1 MVEDTAVHESD
12 FLVIGSGL
20 AGLTFALKV
29 APYGRVTVVTKDRL
43 PESATEYAQGGIA
56 SVWSPEDSFADHIR
70 DTLSAGAGL
79 CHEDIV
85 EMVVREG
92 PDRVRDLIALG
103 TRFSTRS
110 AGGEDYDLGQEGG
123 HSHRRIL
130 HASDATGHEIMRALV
145 NAVRAQSNITIFE
158 RHLAVDL
165 LVDTKFGRQRSSPSC
180 WGAYVLDLQ
189 SGAVERFQA
198 RTTLLATGGAGKVY
212 LYTSNPDVATGDGI
226 AMAYRAGV
234 PIANM
239 EFFQFHPTCLY
250 HPKAK
255 SFLITEAMRGEGAV
269 LRTPN
274 GEAFMPKYDPRAELA
289 PRDVVARAIDHEMKV
304 HGYDCVFLDIT
315 HRSAEFVRQRFPLIY
330 EQCLRFGIDI
340 TREWIPVVPAAHY
353 CCGGVVTDR
362 DGRTSLKRLF
372 AAGETAMTGLHG
384 ANRLASN
391 SLLEALVFGHR
402 AAQAARAW
410 VSSDNEALPE
420 LPEWN
425 PGNAVDSDEMVVVS
439 QNWDEIRRMMW
450 NYVGIV
456 RSNRRLARAYKRI
469 RLLQEEIQQYYWDF
483 LITGDL
489 IELRNIAVVAE
500 LIIASAILRK
510 ESRGLHYNIDYP
522 YRDDLHWKKDTV
534 LVSTQPPEI
543 DLSELLATHPRRRAL
558 PLGELR
564 SSGGQESGS

>member
-1 MVEDTAVHESD
+1 MQEAD

-29 APYGRVTVVTKDRL
+29 APWGRVVVITKDRL

-70 DTLSAGAGL
+70 DTIEAGAGL
-79 CHEDIV
+79 CHEDVV

-92 PDRVRDLIALG
+92 PDRVRDLISLG
-103 TRFSTRS
+103 TRFSTRNGS
-110 AGGEDYDLGQEGG
+110 EENYDLGQEGG

-145 NAVRAQSNITIFE
+145 AAVRAQPNIVVFE
-158 RHLAVDL
+158 RHMAVDL
-165 LVDTKFGRQRSSPSC
+165 LVDAKFRPRVATPNC
-180 WGAYVLDLQ
+180 WGAYVLDLATGQ
-189 SGAVERFQA
+189 VERFQA
-198 RTTLLATGGAGKVY
+198 PVTLLATGGAGKVY

-234 PIANM
+234 PVANM

-250 HPKAK
+250 HPRAK
-255 SFLITEAMRGEGAV
+255 SFLITEAMRGEGAI
-269 LRTPN
+269 LRAPN
-274 GEAFMPKYDPRAELA
+274 GEAFMKKYDSRGELA
-289 PRDVVARAIDHEMKV
+289 PRDIVARAIDHEMKV
-304 HGYDCVFLDIT
+304 RGYECVFLDIT
-315 HRSAEFVRQRFPLIY
+315 HRPAAFVRERFPLIY

-353 CCGGVVTDR
+353 CCGGAVTDR
-362 DGRTSLKRLF
+362 DGRTELPRLF
-372 AAGETAMTGLHG
+372 AAGEVAMTGLHG

-402 AAQAARAW
+402 AALAARDFHD
-410 VSSDNEALPE
+410 SERSTMPE

-425 PGNAVDSDEMVVVS
+425 PGNAVNSDEMVVVT

-456 RSNRRLARAYKRI
+456 RSNRRLARALKRI

-500 LIIASAILRK
+500 LIIRSAILRK

-522 YRDDLHWKKDTV
+522 NRDDVHWKRDTV
-534 LVSTQPPEI
+534 LRM
-543 DLSELLATHPRRRAL
+543 DAWGSEGVGE
-558 PLGELR
+558 PLNVLGWGAR
-564 SSGGQESGS
+564 P